1 MSVSG
6 IFANRGDRS
15 TIVISDRVLL
25 AAITILVVAV
35 VGYPILN
42 IARGIE
48 LLPVLSIFNA
58 DARAAICNT
67 ALATALTLPPSV
79 AIGVPLA
86 WLCVRT
92 NMPGGRLVTALV
104 GMSYVMPVLFTTI
117 AYVLLF
123 GKNAGLF
130 NLMWKSLFGV
140 PLYDIYSFSGIVFIA
155 VLQCYP
161 LIFFTTASGLARMN
175 PELEEAARIA
185 GLRPRQVFLRIT
197 LAATLPSIMA
207 GVAFSLATS
216 ITMLSGPL
224 ILAVPVGLPFLTT
237 QIYAA
242 IVMFPNIAR
251 AVALSFPLFLM
262 TIAALWVQS
271 RFARGDAARFATVSG
286 KGVRGASTN
295 LGALKIPAL
304 ILCLIVSCIS
314 LVFPFL
320 TLLCASLMNFWWK
333 GFVVSNFTF
342 RHFVALF
349 SSTTSQGAIL
359 NSVTLSIGSA
369 VILSVT
375 GCAVAI
381 VLAGHQTLFKR
392 AIRALCMAPL
402 GIAPVIA
409 GVLVILAW
417 YGWPFNL
424 GATPWILGLGYVMVL
439 LPYAVRTCE
448 AARGQIDGTL
458 VDAARIC
465 GCTPLGTWRRIL
477 YPLMRNGLFTTFVIA
492 FLFCIKEFPMTA
504 LVYSANTMT
513 LAVRIYAYFEGGNF
527 EECGAGAVVLLLIT
541 FATLLLTGRIL
552 SISVSNTRI

>member
-1 MSVSG
+1 MSVSTITANVRDRSLT
-6 IFANRGDRS
+6 IFGDRLLLVLIAFL
-15 TIVISDRVLL
+15 IV
-25 AAITILVVAV
+25 TV

-42 IARGIE
+42 IVRGIQ
-48 LLPVLSIFNA
+48 LAAVLSIFNA
-58 DARAAICNT
+58 EALAAICNT
-67 ALATALTLPPSV
+67 GLATLLTLPPSL
-79 AIGVPLA
+79 AIAVPLA

-92 NMPGGRLVTALV
+92 NMPGRQLIIALV

-123 GKNAGLF
+123 GKNAGLI
-130 NLMWKSLFGV
+130 NLTWKYLFGKT
-140 PLYDIYSFSGIVFIA
+140 LYDIYSFSGVVFVA
-155 VLQCYP
+155 TLQCFP
-161 LIFFTTASGLARMN
+161 LIFFTTASGLSRMN

-185 GLRPRQVFLRIT
+185 GLRPHQVLLRIT

-207 GVAFSLATS
+207 GVAFSLATT

-224 ILAVPVGLPFLTT
+224 ILGVPVGIPFLTT

-251 AVALSFPLFLM
+251 AVALSFPLFVM

-271 RFARGDAARFATVSG
+271 RFVQGDAARFATVSG
-286 KGVRGASTN
+286 KGIRGAPTD
-295 LGALKIPAL
+295 LGLFKLPAL
-304 ILCLIVSCIS
+304 ILCLVVACVS

-320 TLLCASLMNFWWK
+320 TLLCASFMNFWWK
-333 GFVVSNFTF
+333 GFVLGNFTL
-342 RHFVALF
+342 RHFAALF
-349 SSTTSQGAIL
+349 GSTTSQGAIL
-359 NSVTLSIGSA
+359 NSITLSIGSA
-369 VILSVT
+369 
-375 GCAVAI
+375 AVLAIAGGAIAI
-381 VLAGHQTLFKR
+381 VLSGRQTLFKR
-392 AIRALCMAPL
+392 AISTLSMLPL

-424 GATPWILGLGYVMVL
+424 GGTPWILGLGYVLVL
-439 LPYAVRTCE
+439 LPYAVRTCG
-448 AARGQIDGTL
+448 AALGQIDSAL

-477 YPLMRNGLFTTFVIA
+477 YPLMRNGLFTSFVIA

-541 FATLLLTGRIL
+541 FVTLIVTGRIF
-552 SISVSNTRI
+552 SIPVNSTRI